1 MIQSLEVHLRAMTMR
16 VIDIGLI
23 LRPQLTLVQL
33 KDRQRS
39 EQNLKCLL
47 PNCGS
52 SGVRLPTAKSLASDG
67 PLGFLAP
74 KDEIC

>member
-1 MIQSLEVHLRAMTMR
+1 MR
-16 VIDIGLI
+16 VVNIRFI

-47 PNCGS
+47 PMRVS
-52 SGVRLPTAKSLASDG
+52 SLRLPTSKGD
-67 PLGFLAP
+67 AP
-74 KDEIC
+74 RRSRELNCN

>member
-1 MIQSLEVHLRAMTMR
+1 MR
-16 VIDIGLI
+16 VVDIRFI

-47 PNCGS
+47 PIKQPAASNIKIPGE
-52 SGVRLPTAKSLASDG
+52 RRPAWLPG
-67 PLGFLAP
+67 PQG
-74 KDEIC
+74 